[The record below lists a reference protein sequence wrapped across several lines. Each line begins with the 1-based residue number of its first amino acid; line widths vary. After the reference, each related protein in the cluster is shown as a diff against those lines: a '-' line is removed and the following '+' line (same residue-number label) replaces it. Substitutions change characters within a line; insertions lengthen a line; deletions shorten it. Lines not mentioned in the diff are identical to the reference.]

1 MPQSDSCV
9 LDSAAQ
15 GGAIQVVIDA
25 ANVGMH
31 DSVKQVDAGV
41 SARIRAV
48 RYHRSPSHAQHLV
61 TTRVDWKADAR
72 LRLVPCVCVRG
83 QGGERDPVVP

>member
-1 MPQSDSCV
+1 MCDSCV
-9 LDSAAQ
+9 LGCGEQ

-31 DSVKQVDAGV
+31 DSVKQVEAGV

-48 RYHRSPSHAQHLV
+48 RYLPPLPPPRWALLV
-61 TTRVDWKADAR
+61 TRSVDQAR
-72 LRLVPCVCVRG
+72 
-83 QGGERDPVVP
+83 